1 MPHARLDR
9 HLWPSFGLF
18 LLFSSPS
25 LGCGSDVGREG
36 ASPANPLDPVESTLL
51 SELNGAR
58 AEVGAP
64 PLTVCRSLNVSAAA
78 HSDEMQD
85 QGYLDDVG
93 KDGSTPRDRACQAG
107 YQPACDNVF
116 MAELVA
122 SGSGDPVQTVG
133 QWKGDAESKTALL
146 EPNLKFAGVGV
157 AYGEEE
163 PVWTVD
169 LGADDD
175 PSCP

>member
-9 HLWPSFGLF
+9 PLWPSFGLF
-18 LLFSSPS
+18 LLLSSS
-25 LGCGSDVGREG
+25 LPGCGSEVGRDG
-36 ASPANPLDPVESTLL
+36 PSPANPLDPVETTLV

-64 PLTVCRSLNVSAAA
+64 PVTVCRSLNVSAAA
-78 HSDEMQD
+78 HSDEMRD
-85 QGYLDDVG
+85 NRYLNDVG
-93 KDGSTPRDRACQAG
+93 VDGSTPRDRACDAG
-107 YQPACDNVF
+107 YKPACDNVF

-122 SGSGDPVQTVG
+122 SGSADPVHTVG
-133 QWKGDAESKTALL
+133 QWKGDAASSKALL
-146 EPNLKFAGVGV
+146 DPGLRVAGVGV
-157 AYGEEE
+157 SYGEEE

-169 LGADDD
+169 LGGDDD